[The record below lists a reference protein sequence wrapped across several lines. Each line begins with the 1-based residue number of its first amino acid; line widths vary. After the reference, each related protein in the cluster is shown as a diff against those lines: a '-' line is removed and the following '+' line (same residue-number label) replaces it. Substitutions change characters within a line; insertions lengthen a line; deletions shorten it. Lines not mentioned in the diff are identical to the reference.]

1 VITYRSFKKL
11 LGETSLERK
20 CRYLFGLAL
29 LGLIAGSFWLQAHRT
44 RQLVINQKIIEAK
57 TLLPRLLTIRHL
69 ELYHEQ
75 NEDTDT
81 AASQPETADT
91 SERTVFQDFSEKLSK
106 SETLPQSEDE
116 TLPPSEEPAT
126 EMQWY
131 LSPVGNV
138 SLGEDDDAA
147 RRCFAAAEPDFHE
160 FITIDATE
168 DTEESTSLIY
178 FAAIRATGN
187 CLKCHFDANTYGA
200 EQYESDKL
208 VAVARV
214 TIPMASVEDELSLSN
229 AIFVGLAILTT
240 GLAMLASFIIVRYI
254 IVKPV
259 LHLKDVSDAIAMGN
273 LTLRAEISTGDEFE
287 ELSHAFNRMLRHMT
301 TMNAE
306 LRTVNDNL
314 DTKVDLLA
322 QANMELF
329 NSNRLKDDFLATV
342 SHELRTPLNSIL
354 GFSDVLAKAP
364 NLDDRQHRYVNNI
377 QISGQNL
384 MVQINDLL
392 DLAKIESGQMEIQA
406 GNLDM
411 QELIDRLVQQLTPLA
426 EDKNIEL
433 RVTHPWTA
441 LPALHQDASKL
452 RQILLNL
459 LSNAIK
465 FTPEGGRVR
474 VSSRCIESTEATT
487 KVAGSLSN
495 PGLEPKTP
503 ADNRIIEIAVEDTGI
518 GIPMQQQEDI
528 FEKFRQGA
536 TLPGQRDH
544 AKREYGGTGLGL
556 SIVRELSRLLGG
568 DVCLESEFGK
578 GSVFTVTLPVAVR
591 IVERQPEPVLE
602 SPSSVLSRITSAN
615 LMDPQAKL
623 EIPAVISERDPS

>member
-1 VITYRSFKKL
+1 MITYRSFKKF

-44 RQLVINQKIIEAK
+44 RQLVINQQRFEAQ
-57 TLLPRLLTIRHL
+57 TLVPRLLTMRHL
-69 ELYHEQ
+69 KLYHEQ
-75 NEDTDT
+75 DEDTDT
-81 AASQPETADT
+81 AASQLEAADT
-91 SERTVFQDFSEKLSK
+91 SERTPFQDFSEKLSE
-106 SETLPQSEDE
+106 SETLF
-116 TLPPSEEPAT
+116 PSEEPAT
-126 EMQWY
+126 GIQWY
-131 LSPVGNV
+131 LSPLENV

-147 RRCFAAAEPDFHE
+147 RRRFIADEDENDFHE
-160 FITIDATE
+160 FITSDATE
-168 DTEESTSLIY
+168 DTEESTSLVY
-178 FAAIRATGN
+178 YAAIRATAN
-187 CLKCHFDANTYGA
+187 CLKCHHDVNAYGA
-200 EQYESDKL
+200 EPYGADQL
-208 VAVARV
+208 VAVAAV

-240 GLAMLASFIIVRYI
+240 GLAMLASFVIVRYI

-273 LTLRAEISTGDEFE
+273 LTLRAEIATGDEFE

-329 NSNRLKDDFLATV
+329 NSNRLKDDFLAAV

-354 GFSDVLAKAP
+354 GFSDILAKAP
-364 NLDDRQHRYVNNI
+364 NLDDRQHRYVDNI

-406 GNLDM
+406 GRLEM

-426 EDKNIEL
+426 EEKNIEL
-433 RVTHPWTA
+433 RVTHPRPA
-441 LPALHQDASKL
+441 LPALQQDAGKL

-474 VSSRCIESTEATT
+474 VSSRCIESSEATT
-487 KVAGSLSN
+487 QVAGSLSKS
-495 PGLEPKTP
+495 GLEFQVP
-503 ADNRIIEIAVEDTGI
+503 ADNRMIEVAVEDTGI

-568 DVCLESEFGK
+568 DVCLESEFGR
-578 GSVFTVTLPVAVR
+578 GSVFTVTLPVSVR
-591 IVERQPEPVLE
+591 IVGKQPEPVLE
-602 SPSSVLSRITSAN
+602 SPSSVLSRITSVN

-623 EIPAVISERDPS
+623 ETPVVISERDRS